1 MAKSND
7 PLMESLM
14 QMAAAAAPLIRK
26 VKESGLF
33 RDRDTVD
40 AEVVP
45 PAPPAAP
52 PAPPAAPPAAPESP
66 KPPEA
71 APAPPVNPNTGA
83 LQDIIVRQALRINEL
98 EAEMAA
104 LKARA
109 SKPAKPQAKPQSKV
123 KPGQAKA

>member
-26 VKESGLF
+26 ARESGFF
-33 RDRDTVD
+33 RERETVVD

-45 PAPPAAP
+45 PEAPK
-52 PAPPAAPPAAPESP
+52 APESP
-66 KPPEA
+66 KDAA
-71 APAPPVNPNTGA
+71 APPPVNPNTGA

-98 EAEMAA
+98 EADVAA
-104 LKARA
+104 LKAAA
-109 SKPAKPQAKPQSKV
+109 SEPATKNVRPKAKPPSKAKPRPAKA
-123 KPGQAKA
+123 

>member
-40 AEVVP
+40 AEVV
-45 PAPPAAP
+45 P